1 MNRRIGI
8 ALIVVVVLVAY
19 PVAAWLIGLTAE
31 HQWEKR
37 EQQATERYPFF
48 KVVKHDYRR
57 GVYSS
62 TEEVTYQLGG
72 QFAKALAQ
80 ASSGLQAA
88 PGNTQAPTDVQFTV
102 RNIIHHGPLP
112 QLRGF
117 APAIIDTELALPA
130 DTKQKLVAVFGD
142 KATLSIRTRLHWFGG
157 STTTLHSSVFEQKAS
172 NGMTFTWRGL
182 DGTANVSSDFNSVKT
197 DFTAPGMTVR
207 TDKANVTM
215 ENLHMKADQQ
225 TAFDGLYVGP
235 LELTLDGFE
244 MQQTANGQK
253 VSLQKI
259 AIGGKSSVQGEY
271 FDVDAKLDAGS
282 LQAQKFAA
290 TQVGYEFRATHL
302 HGPSLSA
309 LNKAFR
315 TQQARNPSGVP
326 DLGAMQEA
334 FKTNGVEILL
344 RDPVIEM
351 PRIGF
356 TMPEGALL
364 VSIKASAHGLTRAEL
379 DGPVEQM
386 RMALVKHLQ
395 ASADLRVDT
404 ALLDKL
410 LDSTGKGEQIT
421 AQLQGLQR
429 AGYLKLDGKALTTHL
444 TYDTGQLKVNGQPF
458 PPVGAMPQPPP
469 GGHP

>member
-19 PVAAWLIGLTAE
+19 PAAAWLIGITAE

-37 EQQATERYPFF
+37 EQQVTERYPFLE
-48 KVVKHDYRR
+48 VVKDDYHR

-62 TEEVTYQLGG
+62 TEEVTYQAGG
-72 QFAKALAQ
+72 QLTQ
-80 ASSGLQAA
+80 ALQAM
-88 PGNTQAPTDVQFTV
+88 PGNTRPPGDLQFTV

-117 APAIIDTELALPA
+117 APAIIDTELVLPA

-142 KATLSIRTRLHWFGG
+142 KATLSIRTRLHWLGG
-157 STTTLHSSVFEQKAS
+157 TTTTVHSSAFEQ
-172 NGMTFTWRGL
+172 NEPDGLTFTWRGL
-182 DGTANVSSDFNSVKT
+182 DGTTKVGGDFKSVQA
-197 DFTAPGMTVR
+197 DFTAPGLTV
-207 TDKANVTM
+207 KGVKGSVNM
-215 ENLHMKADQQ
+215 ENFHLQADQEM
-225 TAFDGLYVGP
+225 AFDGLYVGP
-235 LELTLDGFE
+235 LELTLAGLE
-244 MQQTANGQK
+244 MQQAATGQK
-253 VSLQKI
+253 VALQKI
-259 AIGGKSSVQGEY
+259 SIHGQSAAQGEY
-271 FDVDAKLDAGS
+271 YDMDARLDAGA
-282 LQAQKFAA
+282 LQVQQFAA

-309 LNKAFR
+309 LSKAFR
-315 TQQARNPSGVP
+315 VQQSQNPGGVP
-326 DLGAMQEA
+326 DLGKMQEA
-334 FKTNGVEILL
+334 FKTSGIEILL

-364 VSIKASAHGLTRAEL
+364 VSIKASAHNLTRAEL
-379 DGPVEQM
+379 EGSVDEL
-386 RMALVKHLQ
+386 RMALMKHLQ
-395 ASADLRVDT
+395 ASADLRIDT

-410 LDSTGKGEQIT
+410 LDSSGKGDRIT

-429 AGYLKLDGKALTTHL
+429 QGYLKLEGKALTTHL
-444 TYDTGQLKVNGQPF
+444 TYEAGQLKVNNQAF
-458 PPVGAMPQPPP
+458 PPLGAMPTPPP